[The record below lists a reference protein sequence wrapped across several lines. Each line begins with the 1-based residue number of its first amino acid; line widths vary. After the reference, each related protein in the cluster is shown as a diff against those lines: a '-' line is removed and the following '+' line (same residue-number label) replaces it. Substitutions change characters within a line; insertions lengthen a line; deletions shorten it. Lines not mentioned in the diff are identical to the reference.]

1 MSWLQTL
8 PLKRRS
14 FRAPETIVECNVKVM
29 GGSMTSP
36 VEFVKHWEEV
46 AVAEFQQDS
55 SVLVLTISAGIAIEI
70 KLSHYILHQHS
81 IMQLQNDKTIFCFN
95 VKFCPKLFK
104 DPYNRKQRISCRG
117 TRYPEFGLLTSFCVQ
132 FKNES
137 PITSRLSWYLR
148 YVDFAIVHTQ
158 LSVSDQVQEMN
169 LEIKNFD
176 NAYAWRSL
184 CCQGYKV
191 TNQLRTLGLEEI
203 LSEECKY
210 SDVFTTLA
218 DHLAGKPFFHLKE
231 EMQDAIK
238 LTESYGFVNK
248 VPKNYTMVRRAVL
261 TPSRFILL
269 SKEPVY
275 FNRILRQYN
284 ADYFIRLVYR
294 DEDFEKISGM
304 KYRGPQHLLEDMKQ
318 HFINGFTIYDR
329 HYEFL
334 GCSNSQLR
342 EHSFWFFSSY
352 DGITAEFIRQ
362 SSGDLAKERCV
373 ASYVSRFGLCFS
385 SSWNTLTIEEHEEV
399 RFEKDVTRNGYCF
412 TDGIGKISKRLA
424 AKVEYFKVF
433 FLKITFKIRIIV

>member
-81 IMQLQNDKTIFCFN
+81 IMQLQNDKIIFCFN

-137 PITSRLSWYLR
+137 PITSRLLWYLR

-238 LTESYGFVNK
+238 LTESYGFDNK

-261 TPSRFILL
+261 TPSRLILL

-318 HFINGFTIYDR
+318 HFINGFTIHDR